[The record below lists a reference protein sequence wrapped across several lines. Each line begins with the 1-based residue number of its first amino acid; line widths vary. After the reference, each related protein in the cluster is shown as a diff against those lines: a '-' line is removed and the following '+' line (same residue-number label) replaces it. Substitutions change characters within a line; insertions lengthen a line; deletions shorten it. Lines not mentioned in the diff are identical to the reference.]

1 MLIRRAGWKT
11 RPTKIIVYVSGVY
24 FKEVS
29 LDPSGKQSTIRE
41 LLDRDLEEG
50 HVEGAVERIVF
61 ESEDTGFVVARL
73 RQDGVP
79 GLVTFVGTA
88 LAVSPGETV
97 RLWGRWIDDK
107 KFGRQLRVEKY
118 ETVRP
123 ATADAIEKYL
133 GSGLIEGIGPHF
145 ARKLVAAFGTDTLRV
160 IDEEPERLRGVG
172 GIGAKRAEQ
181 IRAAWET
188 QRAIQSIML
197 FLQGHGI
204 PPSQAARIY
213 KAYGDA
219 AVAVLR
225 ENPYRLA
232 EDVSGISFKSADI
245 IAGRL
250 GIDKNSPK
258 RAAAGVLHVVREA
271 AQDGHCFLDRQTV
284 QEETLRLLGEA
295 DADIASALASMESS
309 GQIVREQDAIFLPRL
324 HAAEKG
330 VDEWMKRIVAVP
342 AEDVP
347 IDVERAIAWVEKEK
361 AITLSVE
368 QRDAIRTATT
378 SKVMV
383 ITGGPG
389 TGKTTLLNGLLS
401 IFGKKKLGL
410 LLAAPTGRAAKR
422 MSDATGREA
431 KTIHRLLEFSPKQGG
446 FTRHEGNPLSAD
458 LVVLD
463 ECSMIDVYLMHS
475 LLRAL
480 PPQCRLLLVGDVDQL
495 PSVGPGNVL
504 MDIIASGIVPV
515 VRLKTVFR
523 QAAESGIISN
533 AHRINTGEFPQFND
547 RDFFFIER
555 SEPEKALETIVEVVS
570 GRLPK
575 RFQLDPVRD
584 IQVLAPMRRGEAG
597 VAKLNAALREAL
609 NPKMGT
615 IGQRAF
621 GLQDKVMQTR
631 NNYEL
636 DVYNGDIGVI
646 RQVSDEMKEVVVELD
661 DRQALYSFDNLDE
674 LTLAYAS
681 TVHKAQG
688 SEFPAVVLP
697 MLAEHYMMLQ
707 RNVLYTALTRASR
720 IVVIVGDRKA
730 IARAVHNVRSTRR
743 NTRLCERLKNAI

>member
-1 MLIRRAGWKT
+1 MLLYAT
-11 RPTKIIVYVSGVY
+11 RGSPFEEIG
-24 FKEVS
+24 
-29 LDPSGKQSTIRE
+29 LDQTGGQSTIRD
-41 LLDRDLEEG
+41 LLDKGLEEG
-50 HVEGAVERIVF
+50 HVVGTVERIVF
-61 ESEDTGFVVARL
+61 ESPDTGFVVARL
-73 RQDGVP
+73 QQDGVP
-79 GLVTFVGTA
+79 GLVTFVGSA
-88 LAVSPGETV
+88 LAISPGETV

-133 GSGLIEGIGPHF
+133 GSGLIDGIGPHF
-145 ARKLVAAFGTDTLRV
+145 AKKLVAAFGVDTLRV
-160 IDEEPERLRGVG
+160 IDEEPERLRRVG
-172 GIGAKRAEQ
+172 GIGAKRAQQ
-181 IRAAWET
+181 IRTAWES

-197 FLQGHGI
+197 FLQGHDI
-204 PPSQAARIY
+204 PASQSVRIY
-213 KAYGDA
+213 KEYGDA
-219 AVAVLR
+219 AVTVLR

-232 EDVSGISFKSADI
+232 EDIAGISFKSADA

-250 GIDKNSPK
+250 GIDKNAPQ
-258 RAAAGVLHVVREA
+258 RVAAGVLHVLREA
-271 AQDGHCFLDRQTV
+271 THDGHCFL
-284 QEETLRLLGEA
+284 EESALTENAQSLLGA
-295 DADIASALASMESS
+295 SAPDIASALRAMESAK
-309 GQIVREQDAIFLPRL
+309 QIVREQNAVFSPRL
-324 HAAEKG
+324 YAAEKG
-330 VDEWMKRIVAVP
+330 CTEWLKRIVSVP
-342 AEDVP
+342 AENVP
-347 IDVERAIAWVEKEK
+347 IDIERAIAWVEKTK
-361 AITLSVE
+361 RITLSEE
-368 QRDAIRTATT
+368 QREAIRTAIA

-401 IFGKKKLGL
+401 IFGKKNLGL

-422 MSDATGREA
+422 MSDATGRES
-431 KTIHRLLEFSPKQGG
+431 KTIHRLLEWSPKQGG

-475 LLRAL
+475 VLRAL

-504 MDIIASGIVPV
+504 MDIISSGIVPV

-523 QAAESGIISN
+523 QAAESGIIAN

-555 SEPEKALETIVEVVS
+555 SDPEKALDTIVEVVGS
-570 GRLPK
+570 RLPK
-575 RFQLDPVRD
+575 RFHLDPIRD
-584 IQVLAPMRRGEAG
+584 IQVLAPMHRGESG
-597 VAKLNAALREAL
+597 VAKLNEALRAAL
-609 NPKMGT
+609 NPKMDR

-646 RQVSDEMKEVVVELD
+646 KQISEEVREIVVELD
-661 DRQALYSFDNLDE
+661 DRQVLYSFDQLDE

-688 SEFPAVVLP
+688 SEYPAVVVP
-697 MLAEHYMMLQ
+697 MLTEHYMMLQ

-730 IARAVHNVRSTRR
+730 IGRAVHNVRSTRR
-743 NTRLCERLKNAI
+743 NTRLCERLKNAL